1 MTSKPID
8 RLYTR
13 LNLITIIAVYL
24 LIMVGGIVRSTGSG
38 MGCPDWPKC
47 FGNYL
52 PPTDASEL
60 PKNYKE
66 IYSQKRHEKNLRVA
80 SMMRTIGMESL
91 ANRITSDNSIL
102 IEQTFNPTK
111 TWVEYINRIVGV
123 LVGLFIL
130 SSFVK
135 SFSYWSHNKKITI
148 LSFCAL
154 LLVSFQG
161 WIGSIVVSTNL
172 LPGIITFHMLLAI
185 GLIALLLYIRFETQ
199 ENKRVIEKKRPNS
212 VQGLLIVCIILLL
225 TQIVLG
231 TQVREAID
239 TIANHLGEK
248 ARVQWVDSL
257 GLTFYLHRSYSL
269 VILTLHLILLFRLFR
284 TLNLV
289 GTSVVLSWTLILLI
303 LLEIV
308 TGTILV
314 NFALPYMIQPVH
326 LFLALLI
333 FGIQYYLLLMVRES
347 SNINKRL
354 VNASK

>member
-1 MTSKPID
+1 MTAKPID

-52 PPTDASEL
+52 PPTDVSEL
-60 PKNYKE
+60 PENYKE

-80 SMMRTIGMESL
+80 SMMRTLGMENL
-91 ANRITSDNSIL
+91 AGRITNDNSIL

-111 TWVEYINRIVGV
+111 TWVEYVNRIVGV

-130 SSFVK
+130 SGFIK
-135 SFSYWSHNKKITI
+135 SFSYWSHNRKITI

-172 LPGIITFHMLLAI
+172 LPGMITFHMLLAI
-185 GLIALLLYIRFETQ
+185 GLIALLLYIRFDLQ
-199 ENKRVIEKKRPNS
+199 ENRRVIDKKRPKS
-212 VQGLLIVCIILLL
+212 VKGLLIVCIILLL

-239 TIANHLGEK
+239 TIAAHLGETS
-248 ARVQWVDSL
+248 RVRWIDNL
-257 GLTFYLHRSYSL
+257 GLTFYLHRTYSL
-269 VILTLHLILLFRLFR
+269 VILTLHIILLIRLFR

-289 GTSVVLSWTLILLI
+289 GTSVVLSWSLILLI

-308 TGTILV
+308 TGAILV
-314 NFALPYMIQPVH
+314 YFALPYLIQPIH

-333 FGIQYYLLLMVRES
+333 FGIQYYLLLIVNES

-354 VNASK
+354 ANAN